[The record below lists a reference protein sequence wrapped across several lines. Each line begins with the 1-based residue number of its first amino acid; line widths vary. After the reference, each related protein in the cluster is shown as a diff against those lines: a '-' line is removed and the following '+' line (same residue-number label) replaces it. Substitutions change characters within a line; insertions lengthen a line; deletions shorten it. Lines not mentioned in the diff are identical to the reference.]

1 MVISTT
7 RKAGQTDN
15 VAVNMT
21 TPDLQSLLPL
31 ALDMTSTLTG
41 ENRRLRLI
49 EIVAE
54 ALPCDCVAL
63 LRLSGPALIPVA
75 SVGLSAEF
83 QGRRFPLELHP
94 RLEAICASATPIRFP
109 ADSELPD
116 PYDGLVMAEEQA
128 MLSGTVHSCLG
139 CPLIVEG
146 EVVGVL
152 TADALAPGAF
162 DGLDDTFLIYLA
174 ALAAASL
181 RTADLIEALESTATR
196 HRLVASQL
204 AGDALHRESGTIVG
218 TSKEIRALRDEID
231 LVAASDFPVLVSGET
246 GVGKELCVRRLH
258 AYSSRRDEPLVYV
271 NCAALPESIVESEL
285 FGHVRGAFTGADK
298 DRLGKFSLADGAS
311 LFLDEIG
318 ELPLHVQPKLLRA
331 LQEGEVQ
338 RVGSDEVLHVNVRV
352 IAATNRRLADE
363 VAAGRFRSD
372 LLHRLD
378 VARITVPP
386 LRERREDIPALA
398 GYFADRT
405 RARLG
410 TGPIRFTGAV
420 QSALMEAPWLGNARE
435 LENAVAR
442 ATLRAAART
451 RRGDTVVLELSDL
464 DGIDPSQPANPEA
477 DTGEGKPEAAPLP
490 LRDAVD
496 QLQRRLIAAA
506 VEEHHGNWAAAAR
519 ALDVERS
526 NLHRLALRLGL
537 K

>member
-1 MVISTT
+1 
-7 RKAGQTDN
+7 
-15 VAVNMT
+15 MT
-21 TPDLQSLLPL
+21 TPDLQGLLPL

-41 ENRRLRLI
+41 ENRRRRLI
-49 EIVAE
+49 DIVAE

-63 LRLSGPALIPVA
+63 LRLQGNVLVPVA
-75 SVGLSAEF
+75 SSGLSDDIE
-83 QGRRFPLELHP
+83 GRRFALDVHP
-94 RLEAICASATPIRFP
+94 RLQEICASTSPVRFP
-109 ADSELPD
+109 SDCDLPD
-116 PYDGLVMAEEQA
+116 PYDGLVVAEQQT
-128 MLSGTVHSCLG
+128 MVSGSVHSCLG
-139 CPLIVEG
+139 CPLIVAG

-152 TADALAPGAF
+152 TADALSPGAF
-162 DGLDDTFLIYLA
+162 DDLDDTFLSYLA

-181 RTADLIEALESTATR
+181 RTAELIEALEHKATH

-204 AGDALHRESGTIVG
+204 VEDALQRESGAIVG
-218 TSKEIRALRDEID
+218 TSETMQRLRAEID

-258 AYSSRRDEPLVYV
+258 ARSSRSDKPLVYV

-285 FGHVRGAFTGADK
+285 FGHVRGAFTGADT

-338 RVGSDEVLHVNVRV
+338 RVGSDDILHVNVRV

-363 VAAGRFRSD
+363 VEAGRFRSD

-378 VARITVPP
+378 VCRITVPP
-386 LRERREDIPALA
+386 LRERRDDIPSLA
-398 GYFADRT
+398 GHFADRV
-405 RARLG
+405 RSRLG
-410 TGPIRFTGAV
+410 VGPIRFSGAV
-420 QSALMEAPWLGNARE
+420 QAALVEAPWLGNARE

-451 RRGDTVVLELSDL
+451 QRGETVLLEVTDL
-464 DGIDPSQPANPEA
+464 DGVDSPKDLANGATSGYPHTGGAAGAAGHGTPE
-477 DTGEGKPEAAPLP
+477 PQP
-490 LRDAVD
+490 LREAVD
-496 QLQRRLIAAA
+496 AFQRDAIQRA
-506 VEEHHGNWAAAAR
+506 VTASDGNWAAAAR
-519 ALDVERS
+519 ILKVERS
-526 NLHRLALRLGL
+526 NLHRLATRLGI